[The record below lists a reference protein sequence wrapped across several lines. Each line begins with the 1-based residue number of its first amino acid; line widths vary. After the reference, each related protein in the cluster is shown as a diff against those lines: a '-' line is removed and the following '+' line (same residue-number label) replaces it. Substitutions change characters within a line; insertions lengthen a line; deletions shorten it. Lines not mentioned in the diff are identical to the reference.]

1 MKKLNNR
8 KKIKLVNLKLILLI
22 MSLSQSKTF
31 LLSIRINAQYFETIL
46 IHIYRSFSILIMS
59 NSNAPLEIG
68 VLFSII
74 ILILYIIGAHFI
86 EIYKVQ
92 NTLMIFI
99 IDRLHS

>member
-1 MKKLNNR
+1 
-8 KKIKLVNLKLILLI
+8 
-22 MSLSQSKTF
+22 
-31 LLSIRINAQYFETIL
+31 
-46 IHIYRSFSILIMS
+46 MS

-92 NTLMIFI
+92 NTLMTFI